1 MSNQIR
7 MTPELMRE
15 RANEYRSQAEI
26 VGEVISAMDTLLTN
40 LQEEWEG
47 AASRSY
53 AERYGELKPG
63 FEKAKELIEEIAAAL
78 DSTANIVEETDTEI
92 ANQFKA

>member
-53 AERYGELKPG
+53 AERYSELKPG